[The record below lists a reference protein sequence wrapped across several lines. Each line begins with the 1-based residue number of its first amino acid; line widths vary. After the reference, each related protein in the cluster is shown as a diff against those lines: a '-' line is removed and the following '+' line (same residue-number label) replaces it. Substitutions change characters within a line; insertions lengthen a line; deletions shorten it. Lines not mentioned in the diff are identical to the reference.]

1 MYCMKA
7 SLLTKSGAKN
17 RRRQHKRNSLRPKNY
32 LLSTMHAIG
41 ERERVEEELRRSEAL
56 ISKTVIES
64 ALEKSLLHLHAAM
77 DTKSLWKA
85 IQGVIDEVMPSSL
98 MGLTLQH
105 NPILPM
111 IALWTKPLPN
121 DSFNYRP
128 IEAYLDAYP
137 RSKLVRASDVFPTRS
152 RLLKSDFYRQY
163 MVPHACRYA
172 VGLFFWSSPR
182 LMCVITIMR
191 SARQR
196 DFSEMEMKLLLHLHP
211 QFQTAL
217 HRLGSLEHEHSARL
231 AFEGFLERLPLPT
244 ILLRW
249 NLKLAYQNQAARE
262 FSALWESGPDLARA
276 QKANAP
282 IPVPILNGCRM
293 LKQQWEKSSRLN
305 RPHPAVEQQMIHHP
319 KWPYLRATLS
329 LKQLGSAGV
338 VRPHFLIECEE
349 LRHHGEIQLE
359 RQTARLP
366 HLVRLT
372 RRQQEVTR
380 LTCEGRSNQEIADEA
395 ALSLAMVKKHL
406 HSIFRKLEVNS
417 RSQLMAL
424 MH

>member
-1 MYCMKA
+1 M
-7 SLLTKSGAKN
+7 TGAPT
-17 RRRQHKRNSLRPKNY
+17 L
-32 LLSTMHAIG
+32 IG
-41 ERERVEEELRRSEAL
+41 
-56 ISKTVIES
+56 KTVIES
-64 ALEKSLLHLHAAM
+64 ALEKPLLNLHAAM
-77 DTKSLWKA
+77 DTASLWKA
-85 IQGVIDEVMPSSL
+85 IQGVINAVMPSSL

-128 IEAYLDAYP
+128 IETYLNAHP
-137 RSKLVRASDVFPTRS
+137 RSKVVRTSDVFPIRS

-163 MVPHACRYA
+163 MVPHECRYA
-172 VGLFFWSSPR
+172 AGLFFWSGPR

-191 SARQR
+191 RARQR
-196 DFSEMEMKLLLHLHP
+196 DFSEMEMKSLRHLYP

-217 HRLGSLEHEHSARL
+217 SRLGSLEREHSARL
-231 AFEGFLERLPLPT
+231 AFEGFLQRLPLPT

-249 NLKLAYQNQAARE
+249 NLKLTYQNQAARE

-276 QKANAP
+276 QKATAP
-282 IPVPILNGCRM
+282 IPIPILNGCRV

-305 RPHPAVEQQMIHHP
+305 RPHPDVEQQVIHHP
-319 KWPYLRATLS
+319 KWPHLRATLS

-338 VRPHFLIECEE
+338 VRPHFLIECED
-349 LRHHGEIQLE
+349 LRHHGEAE
-359 RQTARLP
+359 DEGHTARLP

-372 RRQQEVTR
+372 RREQEVTR
-380 LTCEGRSNQEIADEA
+380 LVCEGRSNQEIADDA

-406 HSIFRKLEVNS
+406 HAIFRKLEVNS

-424 MH
+424 MR

>member
-1 MYCMKA
+1 MTRTPTPMA
-7 SLLTKSGAKN
+7 
-17 RRRQHKRNSLRPKNY
+17 
-32 LLSTMHAIG
+32 
-41 ERERVEEELRRSEAL
+41 
-56 ISKTVIES
+56 KTVIES
-64 ALEKSLLHLHAAM
+64 ALEKPLLNLHATM
-77 DTKSLWKA
+77 DTASLWKA
-85 IQGVIDEVMPSSL
+85 IQGVINAVMPSSL

-111 IALWTKPLPN
+111 IALWTKPLPH

-128 IEAYLDAYP
+128 VEAYLNAHP
-137 RSKLVRASDVFPTRS
+137 RSKVVRASDVFPTRI

-163 MVPHACRYA
+163 IAPHECRYA
-172 VGLFFWSSPR
+172 AGLFFWSSPK

-191 SARQR
+191 SANQR

-217 HRLGSLEHEHSARL
+217 RRLGSLEREHSARL
-231 AFEGFLERLPLPT
+231 AFEGFLGRLPLPT

-249 NLKLAYQNQAARE
+249 NLELAYQNQAARE

-276 QKANAP
+276 QKATAP
-282 IPVPILNGCRM
+282 IPIPILSGCRV

-305 RPHPAVEQQMIHHP
+305 RPHPEVEQTVIHHP
-319 KWPYLRATLS
+319 KWGHLRATLS
-329 LKQLGSAGV
+329 LKELGSAGV
-338 VRPHFLIECEE
+338 VRPHFLIECED
-349 LRHHGEIQLE
+349 LRHHGEAE
-359 RQTARLP
+359 HEGHTARLP

-380 LTCEGRSNQEIADEA
+380 LVCEGRSNQEIADDA

-406 HSIFRKLEVNS
+406 HAIFRKLEVNS

-424 MH
+424 MR